1 MLRKFFS
8 PDSNAMRFL
17 TLVCNLIYLNI
28 LFLLCSIPLFTIGA
42 SLTAMYT
49 TMFKM
54 LHKDDP
60 FIGKT
65 FFKSFKN
72 NFKQATILWIP
83 IAIFEVMFISGTF
96 ITLYILDPVYKPL
109 QYPLTIAF
117 FIIMCVSNYI
127 FPQIAL
133 FKQTNTVTI
142 KNAVLLALS
151 NFPTTLFM
159 ILVPVILYL
168 IGDISPKNTVMVFSI
183 LLFIGIA
190 AITYYNA
197 ALLRRIFNK
206 LMGEEDA
213 V

>member
-8 PDSNAMRFL
+8 PDSYAMRFL

-54 LHKDDP
+54 LHRDDP

-83 IAIFEVMFISGTF
+83 IAIFEVMFISGTY

-117 FIIMCVSNYI
+117 FIILCVSNYI